1 MRRSMTTLLAA
12 MVLLLAGWVMA
23 SPASACSCAGGTT
36 ADHLDRAD
44 TVFTGRLLSR
54 EVSGGSSS
62 TDPALHV
69 FAVESVWKGSASAE
83 QGVVSASSGASCGL
97 ELSGEG
103 PFLVFATRTDGAL
116 SAGLCGG
123 TAPWTP
129 DLEADLAT
137 LTTTAAPH
145 DPEPGAAGTALPGGG
160 SWRWVLLGAAGLTAA
175 GFAAGYLVRRRTVG
189 RAVPR

>member
-1 MRRSMTTLLAA
+1 VRRSTTILLAA
-12 MVLLLAGWVMA
+12 LVLLLAGWVMA
-23 SPASACSCAGGTT
+23 PPASACSCAGGTT

-54 EVSGGSSS
+54 EVAGGSSS

-69 FAVESVWKGSASAE
+69 FAVESVWKGSARAE

-103 PFLVFATRTDGAL
+103 PFLVFATRTGSAL
-116 SAGLCGG
+116 AAGLCGG

-129 DLEADLAT
+129 DLEADLAA
-137 LTTTAAPH
+137 LSTTATPH

-160 SWRWVLLGAAGLTAA
+160 SWSRVLLGAAGLAAA
-175 GFAAGYLVRRRTVG
+175 GVATGFLVRRRAVG